1 MKRSIKRTSRKNNL
15 RKSYRKRTNR
25 KRKYRKRTNR
35 KSKRINLWSRLMK
48 GGSGG
53 VPSPVDA
60 EILYQSPPPVDGAQL
75 SDGSQVKHYLY
86 FTAEC
91 SVYLRLT
98 GDKLKIFQLMR
109 HDKIDETGE
118 LRKLCQRHVVE
129 HASGGAVGST
139 MSRRAKLEARI
150 ESAKD
155 EGDWDKVAA
164 TTAQLAKFKREGV
177 AGEEDTGVD
186 SIMHE
191 LVGEISDK
199 YQRYQVKIEKEAEA
213 EKINAGE
220 VAADSG
226 WTWNGIIMNA
236 KIIDIVKVG
245 KKCLDILHSALRTIM
260 ETNSEI
266 TGETNLEMTAFDYS
280 KDGSLVKAYESIG
293 FINTG
298 RNIFT

>member
-1 MKRSIKRTSRKNNL
+1 
-15 RKSYRKRTNR
+15 
-25 KRKYRKRTNR
+25 
-35 KSKRINLWSRLMK
+35 
-48 GGSGG
+48 
-53 VPSPVDA
+53 
-60 EILYQSPPPVDGAQL
+60 
-75 SDGSQVKHYLY
+75 
-86 FTAEC
+86 
-91 SVYLRLT
+91 
-98 GDKLKIFQLMR
+98 
-109 HDKIDETGE
+109 
-118 LRKLCQRHVVE
+118 
-129 HASGGAVGST
+129 
-139 MSRRAKLEARI
+139 
-150 ESAKD
+150 
-155 EGDWDKVAA
+155 
-164 TTAQLAKFKREGV
+164 
-177 AGEEDTGVD
+177 TGVD